1 MNKNFAESFHLR
13 FCCVVL
19 TAITGIAASGCAP
32 QDSPDI
38 PDIETPDSP
47 GIEIGTITVD
57 AGEYDRTNTLI
68 RFQTSADKIFGD
80 PMKFRREGYFH
91 YLNEETDLELLRDN
105 TLVLVEEGR
114 TRTRLTVQW
123 DDHSDFDWRT
133 APGKGALV
141 WVLTGETPGG
151 STRTF
156 KLMLEEGPSLARP
169 ITVEDS
175 DNTHFMV
182 NQGSKPLLRYNY
194 GVVQDSSNA
203 RSLDRSFFIHPIWT
217 PSGEIITGESSPE
230 HGTHAG
236 VSNYWNTI
244 QHVNRQLNFWELGD
258 NPGRKVP
265 DDLGPSITEGPVF
278 TSLEFINKGLYN
290 GNTIFRE
297 LYSIKAYPL
306 SGENVQLVDISIR
319 QKSIPEN
326 LRYIPLEEGAT
337 GIMDEEGNLVE
348 GTSMDLLQSNNATF
362 ALSGKAEWYTD
373 DVSLDVLTSE
383 GKNRIDG
390 DGTAAR
396 WIDVSGP
403 VGSHWGGLAM
413 FDHPSNQKYPT
424 PVTIRADIPYFGYAF
439 TKNTPHTVIMDDPLN
454 LVYRILV
461 HDGHPDMELNE
472 RIAQDFANPPTVT
485 FQPLKM

>member
-1 MNKNFAESFHLR
+1 MNKNYAKDFHLQ

-19 TAITGIAASGCAP
+19 TAIIGIAASGCAP

-38 PDIETPDSP
+38 PDTEIQSSP

-105 TLVLVEEGR
+105 KLVLVEEDR
-114 TRTRLTVQW
+114 TRYRLTVQW
-123 DDHSDFDWRT
+123 DDHADFDWRT
-133 APGKGALV
+133 VPGKGALV
-141 WVLTGETPGG
+141 WVLSGETPRG

-175 DNTHFMV
+175 DNTHFTV

-236 VSNYWNTI
+236 VFNYWNTI

-278 TSLEFINKGLYN
+278 ASLEFINKGLYN

-297 LYSIKAYPL
+297 LYIIKAYSIPEEEL
-306 SGENVQLVDISIR
+306 RLVDISVR
-319 QKSIPEN
+319 QKPIPEN
-326 LRYIPLEEGAT
+326 SRYIPLEEGAT
-337 GIMDEEGNLVE
+337 GIDEEGNLVE
-348 GTSMDLLQSNNATF
+348 GTSMDLLRSNTGSIAF
-362 ALSGKAEWYTD
+362 SGKAEWLSD
-373 DVSLDVLTSE
+373 DVSLDALTSE

-396 WIDVSGP
+396 WVDLSGP
-403 VGSHWGGLAM
+403 LGNNWGGLAM
-413 FDHPSNQKYPT
+413 FDHPSNQRYPT
-424 PVTIRADIPYFGYAF
+424 SVTIHSKIPYFGYAF
-439 TKNTPHTVIMDDPLN
+439 TKNGPYTATMNEPLN

-461 HDGHPDMELNE
+461 HDGRPDRELNE
-472 RIAQDFANPPTVT
+472 RISQDFANPPSVT
-485 FQPLKM
+485 FISSKM